1 MNTKIRTG
9 SIVLVLV
16 ASAIGMLGGTAAGD
30 SVGNDTFTA
39 ADLVTPGT
47 YNGQM
52 THTVDSVDYY
62 KWMVELGQYFTVN
75 CTVGTGDQT
84 AFTVYGINQGSSM
97 IGSSGYKVSGL
108 SWSFKYT
115 IGQGDS
121 GYYYVKADGD
131 DSNYTFTLEVF
142 DQWDAGQKGDAGDTI
157 LTPREIGI
165 GNFTGWLANKDDKD
179 YYKWTVPP
187 GATFYLTLTS
197 GDSPGAVSL
206 TVYKP
211 DKNMLMS
218 TGYLNPTV
226 SKSLHY
232 TTSDSTGGSYT
243 LLAQSSENNYTIG
256 ISMTYPDDVGSG
268 TDVAGDI
275 HTAYWLPGN
284 GTYTGS
290 LIDADKKDAYRFN
303 VSAGQMFYI
312 LFTNGDTELNDTSLE
327 IYKPDKNMLTSTG
340 YLNPGVS
347 KAKSWIT
354 SSAGGGTY
362 YLLVEGENTYTI
374 EITIEDQNDAGIL
387 GDSGDDIDHARPVE
401 AAVEHPG
408 LLGDDDNHDYYSFT
422 GTKGAALTVDFILIS
437 GTTTGRISLYG
448 PDRLSKK
455 STSYVN
461 QMVPTKLEYTLTAD
475 GTHYLDVQ
483 AGNNNYTF
491 NITLGVTDDVKP
503 SVNITSPASGAAYA
517 TADINLAGNA
527 ADNIGVVLVQWSR
540 DNATWANCSGT
551 GAWTAAVTLNE
562 GGNTFHVRALD
573 AAGNIGFASRQ
584 LTVYL
589 DRANPVVAVTTPAN
603 GSVLTTV
610 SIAVGGTATD
620 NIALSKVELSVGS
633 GAWIVASGT
642 ATWSLVNFTLAQGAN
657 TINVKVTDSAGNTNT
672 TQLIVTVDSLAPSAG
687 FTTPANGTKVTKA
700 KLKVTG
706 TASDNLQLAKVELT
720 LNGAPVQLTGTT
732 SWEATVN
739 LTVGSNVFVITA
751 TDGAGQ
757 KASQTL
763 YVTYKKPTNT
773 KAQPGFEALFLV
785 AALAVG
791 LILLY
796 RRRD

>member
-1 MNTKIRTG
+1 M
-9 SIVLVLV
+9 IVLILV
-16 ASAIGMLGGTAAGD
+16 ASAIGLLGGTAAGD
-30 SVGNDTFTA
+30 SDGNDTFTA

-62 KWMVELGQYFTVN
+62 KWMVGIGQYFTVN

-84 AFTVYGINQGSSM
+84 AFTVYGINQGSSI

-121 GYYYVKADGD
+121 GYYYLKADGD

-142 DQWDAGQKGDAGDTI
+142 DQWDAGQQGDAGDTI

-179 YYKWTVPP
+179 YYNFTVFP
-187 GATFYLTLTS
+187 GATFFLTLTS

-211 DKNMLMS
+211 DKNLLMS
-218 TGYLNPTV
+218 TGYMNPTV
-226 SKSLHY
+226 SKSMHY
-232 TTSDSTGGSYT
+232 TTSDTTGGSYT

-275 HTAYWLPGN
+275 NTAYWLPGN
-284 GTYTGS
+284 GTYTGA
-290 LIDADKKDAYRFN
+290 LVDADKKDAYRFN
-303 VSAGQMFYI
+303 VSAGQMFFI
-312 LFTNGDTELNDTSLE
+312 LFTNGDTELNDTSLK

-347 KAKSWIT
+347 KALSWIT

-374 EITIEDQNDAGIL
+374 DIRIEDQNDAGIQ
-387 GDSGDDIDHARPVE
+387 GDSGDDLDHARPAE
-401 AAVEHPG
+401 TSMELAG

-422 GTKGAALTVDFILIS
+422 GAKGDALTVDFVLTS

-461 QMVPTKLEYTLTAD
+461 QNVPTKLEYTLTAD

-491 NITLGVTDDVKP
+491 NITLGAMADELSP
-503 SVNITSPASGAAYA
+503 SINITSPSNGSAYA
-517 TADINLAGNA
+517 TADVSLAGNA

-540 DNATWANCSGT
+540 DNATWTNCSGT

-562 GGNTFHVRALD
+562 GQNTFQVRALD
-573 AAGNIGFASRQ
+573 AAGNIGFASKQ
-584 LTVYL
+584 VTVYL
-589 DRANPVVAVTTPAN
+589 DRANPVVTVTTPAN
-603 GSVLTTV
+603 GSVLTTA
-610 SIAVGGTATD
+610 SIAVGGTA
-620 NIALSKVELSVGS
+620 GQHR
-633 GAWIVASGT
+633 
-642 ATWSLVNFTLAQGAN
+642 TLEGR
-657 TINVKVTDSAGNTNT
+657 
-672 TQLIVTVDSLAPSAG
+672 
-687 FTTPANGTKVTKA
+687 
-700 KLKVTG
+700 
-706 TASDNLQLAKVELT
+706 
-720 LNGAPVQLTGTT
+720 
-732 SWEATVN
+732 
-739 LTVGSNVFVITA
+739 
-751 TDGAGQ
+751 
-757 KASQTL
+757 
-763 YVTYKKPTNT
+763 
-773 KAQPGFEALFLV
+773 AQPGPGSLAGRIRHGFVEPFELHPRP
-785 AALAVG
+785 G
-791 LILLY
+791 PEHY
-796 RRRD
+796 QCQGDR